1 MTIKGKRTR
10 ENFECDRINLTL
22 VGENKCSKDHVGN
35 GTLVG
40 GVDRSTSKKEIREMT
55 PFLLLLVDPYI
66 TH

>member
-10 ENFECDRINLTL
+10 ENFECHRINLTL

-40 GVDRSTSKKEIREMT
+40 GVG
-55 PFLLLLVDPYI
+55 PFNFQE
-66 TH
+66 